1 MAVEQAKDVKYLV
14 MVDPVDNHN
23 KFYRMIHVSGETYFH
38 VEYGR
43 VGATPMKRKYPV
55 SCWQQKYQEK
65 IDKGYCDQSDMITV
79 NVSSSNGHGKFADIE
94 NPECSNFVAKLLL
107 WAGEHIKK
115 NYSIS
120 VSAVTPQMVENA
132 QNIIDALK
140 TLTDVSYFNNQLN
153 TLFTV
158 LPRKMNKVGDF
169 LCKGTGEFDKI
180 IDREQKL
187 LDVMAAEV
195 DTSILQ
201 NKSKNGGADIL
212 EASGLVMRPVTD
224 KEMQEIKDHLGSAA
238 DKVVR
243 AFYVRNNT
251 TEERFQKYCKE
262 RNIKKTKFLYHGS
275 MNENFWNI
283 YKTGLVLRSG
293 AKTAGKMFGY
303 GLYFASEP
311 KKSLRYTS
319 LRGNSNLHSNTCNN
333 GVLAVFKVA
342 TGEPKH
348 ISVWSPEMSG
358 YTETD
363 MRKFGTDSV
372 YAHKG
377 SSLINDEMIVYNE
390 AACTIRYLIEV
401 AN

>member
-43 VGATPMKRKYPV
+43 VGATPMKRKYPI

-94 NPECSNFVAKLLL
+94 NPECSNFVAKLLS
-107 WAGEHIKK
+107 WAGEHIKR

-132 QNIIDALK
+132 QNIIDTLK

-153 TLFTV
+153 ALFTV

-201 NKSKNGGADIL
+201 NKSKNKGADIL

-319 LRGNSNLHSNTCNN
+319 LRGCNNLHGNTCNN

-363 MRKFGTDSV
+363 MRKFSTDSV

>member
-1 MAVEQAKDVKYLV
+1 MAEEQAKNVKYLV

-23 KFYRMIHVSGETYFH
+23 KFYRMIHVCGETYFH

-43 VGATPMKRKYPV
+43 VGATPMRRKYPV
-55 SCWQQKYQEK
+55 SCWHQKYQEK

-79 NVSSSNGHGKFADIE
+79 NVSSLNGHGKFADIE

-107 WAGEHIKK
+107 WAGEHIKR

-132 QNIIDALK
+132 QNIIDTLK
-140 TLTDVSYFNNQLN
+140 TLTDVSYFNDQLN
-153 TLFTV
+153 ALFTV
-158 LPRKMNKVGDF
+158 LPRKMNKVSDF
-169 LCKGTGEFDKI
+169 LCKGAGEFDKI

-201 NKSKNGGADIL
+201 DKSKNHGADIL
-212 EASGLVMRPVTD
+212 EASGLIMRPVTS
-224 KEMQEIKDHLGSAA
+224 KEMQEIKDHLGNAA

-319 LRGNSNLHSNTCNN
+319 LRGNNNLHSNTCNN

-348 ISVWSPEMSG
+348 ISVWSSEMGS

-363 MRKFGTDSV
+363 MRRFGTDSV
-372 YAHKG
+372 FAHKG
-377 SSLINDEMIVYNE
+377 GSLINDEMIVYNE